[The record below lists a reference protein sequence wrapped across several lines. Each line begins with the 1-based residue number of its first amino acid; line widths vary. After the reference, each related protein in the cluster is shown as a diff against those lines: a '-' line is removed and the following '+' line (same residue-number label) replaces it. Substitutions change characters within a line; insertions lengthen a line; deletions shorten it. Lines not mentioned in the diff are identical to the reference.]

1 MDIKENML
9 IGEKHYK
16 KYASFNKDAVRF
28 KDDDV
33 DFRGEYFRD
42 IDRIIYSLSYTRY
55 IDKTQ
60 VFSFNENDH
69 LSKRIIHV
77 QLVSK
82 IARTIGRALSL
93 NEDLIEAASLGHDI
107 GHVPFGH
114 RGEAILNKICQEQEL
129 GYFNHNVQSVRQLMF
144 VEKNGNGSN
153 LTLQTLDAIMCHNGE
168 IEKEEYRPVNKT
180 KEKFLEE
187 YNNCYIDKFQNTS
200 LIPMTLEGCVVRI
213 SDIIAYIGR
222 DIEDAIS
229 LNLISTADIPKD
241 ITKVLGNTNSSII
254 NTLIN
259 DIISNSYN
267 KPYIKLSKE
276 VFNALSS
283 LKKFNYSRIYS
294 YAMTDEQARKYEVMF
309 RFLFKKYLEEL
320 EKENKNSIIYKVFL
334 SKMNNTYKKETSN
347 KRIVIDYIAGMTDD
361 YIIREY
367 NSYGKSIND

>member
-1 MDIKENML
+1 MNIKKNML

-16 KYASFNKDAVRF
+16 KYASFNKESLRLKISTSDLIIPYY
-28 KDDDV
+28 KD
-33 DFRGEYFRD
+33 
-42 IDRIIYSLSYTRY
+42 IHKIIHSLSYTRY
-55 IDKTQ
+55 DDKTQ
-60 VFSFNENDH
+60 VYSFKKNDH
-69 LSKRIIHV
+69 ISKRIIHV

-82 IARTIGRALSL
+82 IARTIGRALCL
-93 NEDLIEAASLGHDI
+93 NEDLIEAISLGHDI

-114 RGEAILNKICQEQEL
+114 RGEAILNKICQEQNL

-180 KEKFLEE
+180 KEKFIKE
-187 YNNCYIDKFQNTS
+187 YNNCYVDKSQNTS